1 MKIKIIMDTLK
12 QESINAISKLPEE
25 SDIDDIMYRLYVL
38 DKIKK
43 GQEAVLKGEVIS
55 IDELKK
61 EVSKW

>member
-1 MKIKIIMDTLK
+1 METLK
-12 QESINAISKLPEE
+12 KESLKAISNLPEE
-25 SDIDDIMYRLYVL
+25 SNIDDIMYRLYVI

-43 GQEAVLKGEVIS
+43 GKEAVIKGETLT